1 MQNPF
6 TVPGTSFEQS
16 ALSNSS
22 VSSSGINSLLFNSHE
37 QNLSGVFLLG
47 SQEVFETRTESFR
60 SGSDP
65 DQRKNPNVRKRL
77 SGPAIRTFFNIA
89 DKWGLS
95 VSEQCGLL
103 GWIAPSTYHKYK
115 SGKIGTLT
123 YDGLVRISL
132 VIGIYKALHILYPDN
147 VLADRWVKLP
157 NENPI
162 FSGKPA
168 LSIMIENGI
177 DGLYKVRRLL
187 DSRRGG
193 WN

>member
-6 TVPGTSFEQS
+6 NVPGTSFEQS

-60 SGSDP
+60 SGADP

-132 VIGIYKALHILYPDN
+132 IIGIYKALHILYPDN